1 MIYILIGLC
10 GIAAGAISGV
20 VGTGSSIILLPVLS
34 LAFGPK
40 AAIPI
45 MAVASIAGNAS
56 RVLAWR
62 RQINVRAFAWYT
74 VAAVPAAV
82 LGVRTLW
89 IMPPDVSNLCIGL
102 FFFVLIDLR
111 RARRTRAMRLGPR
124 QMALAGGIVGYLTG
138 VVYSTGPLTIPIFAA
153 FGLAKGALLATEAA
167 ASIAVYLAKALAFG
181 AVGGLPLPVLCNG
194 LVVGAALALGTFAG
208 KRFVLGMSEATFRLL
223 IDLMLA
229 CAGLAMT
236 GNALFCLAR

>member
-1 MIYILIGLC
+1 MIYALIALC
-10 GIAAGAISGV
+10 GVVAGTVSGV

-56 RVLAWR
+56 RVAAWR
-62 RQINVRAFAWYT
+62 RQINLKAFVCYSLT
-74 VAAVPAAV
+74 AVPAAV

-89 IMPPDVSNLCIGL
+89 IMPADISNLCIGL
-102 FFFVLIDLR
+102 FFFVLIGLR
-111 RARRTRAMRLGPR
+111 RVSRTRGMRLGPG
-124 QMALAGGIVGYLTG
+124 QMAVAGGFVGYLTG
-138 VVYSTGPLTIPIFAA
+138 VVYSTGPLTIPIFAG

-181 AVGGLPLPVLCNG
+181 AVGGLPLPILCQG
-194 LVVGAALALGTFAG
+194 LAVGAALAVGTFLG
-208 KRFVLGMSEATFRLL
+208 KRFVLGLSEATFRLL
-223 IDLMLA
+223 IDIMLA
-229 CAGLAMT
+229 CAGLVMT
-236 GNALFCLAR
+236 GNALFAQH

>member
-1 MIYILIGLC
+1 MIYALIALC

-56 RVLAWR
+56 RVVAWR
-62 RQINVRAFAWYT
+62 RQISLRAFACYSVT
-74 VAAVPAAV
+74 AVPAAV

-89 IMPPDVSNLCIGL
+89 IMPAEISNLCIGL
-102 FFFVLIDLR
+102 FFFALIGLR
-111 RARRTRAMRLGPR
+111 RASRTRGMLLGPR
-124 QMALAGGIVGYLTG
+124 QMALAGGLVGYLTG
-138 VVYSTGPLTIPIFAA
+138 VVYSTGPLTIPIFAG

-167 ASIAVYLAKALAFG
+167 ASIAVYFAKALAFG
-181 AVGGLPLPVLCNG
+181 AVGGLPLPILCDG
-194 LVVGAALALGTFAG
+194 LVVGAALAVGTFLG
-208 KRFVLGMSEATFRLL
+208 KRFVLGMSEATFSLL
-223 IDLMLA
+223 IDIMLA
-229 CAGLAMT
+229 CAGFVMT
-236 GNALFCLAR
+236 GGALLG

>member
-1 MIYILIGLC
+1 MIYALIALC

-56 RVLAWR
+56 RVVAWR
-62 RQINVRAFAWYT
+62 RQISLKAFACYSVT
-74 VAAVPAAV
+74 AVPAAV

-89 IMPPDVSNLCIGL
+89 IMPAEISNLCIGL
-102 FFFVLIDLR
+102 FFFALIDLR
-111 RARRTRAMRLGPR
+111 RASRTRGMLLGPR
-124 QMALAGGIVGYLTG
+124 QMALAGGLVGYLTG
-138 VVYSTGPLTIPIFAA
+138 VVYSTGPLTIPIFAG

-167 ASIAVYLAKALAFG
+167 ASIAVYFAKALAFG
-181 AVGGLPLPVLCNG
+181 AVGGLPLPILCDG
-194 LVVGAALALGTFAG
+194 LVVGAALAVGTFLG
-208 KRFVLGMSEATFRLL
+208 KRFVLGMSEATFSLL
-223 IDLMLA
+223 IDIMLA
-229 CAGLAMT
+229 CAGFVMT
-236 GNALFCLAR
+236 GGALLG

>member
-89 IMPPDVSNLCIGL
+89 IMSVRPSSGVWPWCISRHTFRAWASV
-102 FFFVLIDLR
+102 FFWTVFFSPWPWR
-111 RARRTRAMRLGPR
+111 QRGFCGP
-124 QMALAGGIVGYLTG
+124 
-138 VVYSTGPLTIPIFAA
+138 
-153 FGLAKGALLATEAA
+153 
-167 ASIAVYLAKALAFG
+167 
-181 AVGGLPLPVLCNG
+181 
-194 LVVGAALALGTFAG
+194 LGTFCI
-208 KRFVLGMSEATFRLL
+208 VFRQY
-223 IDLMLA
+223 
-229 CAGLAMT
+229 T
-236 GNALFCLAR
+236 S

>member
-1 MIYILIGLC
+1 MVYVLIAIC
-10 GIAAGAISGV
+10 GIVAGAISGV

-45 MAVASIAGNAS
+45 MAIASIAGNAS

-62 RQINVRAFAWYT
+62 RQISLRAFAWYS

-89 IMPPDVSNLCIGL
+89 VMPADVSNLCIGL
-102 FFFVLIDLR
+102 FFFALIGLR
-111 RARRTRAMRLGPR
+111 RASRTRGLRLNTR
-124 QMALAGGIVGYLTG
+124 QMAMAGGVVGYLTG
-138 VVYSTGPLTIPIFAA
+138 VVYSTGPLTIPIFAG

-194 LVVGAALALGTFAG
+194 LVVGATLAVGTFVG
-208 KRFVLGMSEATFRLL
+208 KRFVLGMPEATFSLL
-223 IDLMLA
+223 IDMMLA
-229 CAGLAMT
+229 CAGLVMT
-236 GNALFCLAR
+236 GGALLA

>member
-1 MIYILIGLC
+1 MIYALIGLC
-10 GIAAGAISGV
+10 GIVAGAISGV

-56 RVLAWR
+56 RVVAWR
-62 RQINVRAFAWYT
+62 RQISLKAFVCYSVT
-74 VAAVPAAV
+74 AVPAAV

-89 IMPPDVSNLCIGL
+89 IMPAEISNLCIGL
-102 FFFVLIDLR
+102 FFFALIGLR
-111 RARRTRAMRLGPR
+111 RASRTRGLRLGSR
-124 QMALAGGIVGYLTG
+124 QMALAGGLVGYLTG
-138 VVYSTGPLTIPIFAA
+138 VVYSTGPLTIPIFAG

-194 LVVGAALALGTFAG
+194 LVVGAALAAGTFLG

-223 IDLMLA
+223 IDVMLA

-236 GNALFCLAR
+236 GSALLG

>member
-1 MIYILIGLC
+1 MIYALIGLC

-40 AAIPI
+40 AAFPI

-56 RVLAWR
+56 RVVAWR
-62 RQINVRAFAWYT
+62 RQISLKAFACYS
-74 VAAVPAAV
+74 ASAVPAAV

-89 IMPPDVSNLCIGL
+89 VMPADISNLCIGL
-102 FFFVLIDLR
+102 FFFALIVLR
-111 RARRTRAMRLGPR
+111 RASPTRGMRLGPR
-124 QMALAGGIVGYLTG
+124 QMVLAGGLVGYLTG
-138 VVYSTGPLTIPIFAA
+138 VVYSTGPLTIPIFAG
-153 FGLAKGALLATEAA
+153 FGLVKGALLATEAA

-194 LVVGAALALGTFAG
+194 LVVGVALAVGTFLG

-223 IDLMLA
+223 IDAMLA
-229 CAGLAMT
+229 CAGLVMT
-236 GNALFCLAR
+236 GSALFA

>member
-1 MIYILIGLC
+1 MIYALIALC

-34 LAFGPK
+34 LVFGPK

-56 RVLAWR
+56 RVVAWR
-62 RQINVRAFAWYT
+62 RQISLRAFACYSVT
-74 VAAVPAAV
+74 AVPAAV
-82 LGVRTLW
+82 MGVRTLW
-89 IMPPDVSNLCIGL
+89 IMPAEISNFCIGL
-102 FFFVLIDLR
+102 FFFALIGLR
-111 RARRTRAMRLGPR
+111 RASRTRSVRLGPR
-124 QMALAGGIVGYLTG
+124 QMALVGGLVGYLTG
-138 VVYSTGPLTIPIFAA
+138 VVYSTGPLTIPIFAG

-167 ASIAVYLAKALAFG
+167 ASIAVYVAKALAFG

-194 LVVGAALALGTFAG
+194 LLVGATLALGTFLG

-223 IDLMLA
+223 IDVMLA

-236 GNALFCLAR
+236 GSALLG

>member
-1 MIYILIGLC
+1 MIYALIGLC
-10 GIAAGAISGV
+10 GIVAGAISGV

-56 RVLAWR
+56 RVVAWR
-62 RQINVRAFAWYT
+62 RQISLRAFACYSVT
-74 VAAVPAAV
+74 AVPAAV

-89 IMPPDVSNLCIGL
+89 IMPAEISNLCIGL
-102 FFFVLIDLR
+102 FFFALIGLR
-111 RARRTRAMRLGPR
+111 RASRTRGMRLGPR
-124 QMALAGGIVGYLTG
+124 QM
-138 VVYSTGPLTIPIFAA
+138 
-153 FGLAKGALLATEAA
+153 
-167 ASIAVYLAKALAFG
+167 ALAFG

-194 LVVGAALALGTFAG
+194 LVVGAALAVGTFLG

-223 IDLMLA
+223 IDVMLA
-229 CAGLAMT
+229 CAGLVMT
-236 GNALFCLAR
+236 GSALFG

>member
-1 MIYILIGLC
+1 MIYALIALC

-56 RVLAWR
+56 RVVAWR
-62 RQINVRAFAWYT
+62 RQISLKAFACYSVT
-74 VAAVPAAV
+74 AVPAAV

-89 IMPPDVSNLCIGL
+89 IMPAEISNLCIGL
-102 FFFVLIDLR
+102 FFFALIGLR
-111 RARRTRAMRLGPR
+111 RASRTRGMLLGPR
-124 QMALAGGIVGYLTG
+124 QMALAGGLVGYLTG
-138 VVYSTGPLTIPIFAA
+138 VVYSTGPLTIPIFAG

-167 ASIAVYLAKALAFG
+167 ASIAVYFAKALAFG
-181 AVGGLPLPVLCNG
+181 AVGGLPLPILCDG
-194 LVVGAALALGTFAG
+194 LVVGAALAVGTFLG
-208 KRFVLGMSEATFRLL
+208 KRFVLGMPEATFSLL
-223 IDLMLA
+223 IDIMLA
-229 CAGLAMT
+229 CAGFVMT
-236 GNALFCLAR
+236 GGALLG